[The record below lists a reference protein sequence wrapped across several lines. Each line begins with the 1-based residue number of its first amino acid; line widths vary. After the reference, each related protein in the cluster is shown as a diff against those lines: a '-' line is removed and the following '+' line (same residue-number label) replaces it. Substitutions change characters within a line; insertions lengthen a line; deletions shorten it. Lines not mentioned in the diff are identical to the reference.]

1 MATPYKINIPMYEG
15 PLDLLL
21 DLIKQQKM
29 SIHDIQ
35 ISKIT
40 AQYLDYLHKLEELD
54 VDVSS
59 EFIYMAA
66 TLIYIKS
73 KMLLP
78 PDPLAGPEEA
88 EDPRA
93 DLVQRLVEH
102 EKFKNA
108 AQLLYQK
115 QQIEENVWSKP
126 DKSLYND
133 EGTEGDLV
141 VSLVDLVRVFQ
152 QVLER
157 RKEVSRIE
165 LRHEE
170 FTVAQMIAQIR
181 AQILASADNAVNL
194 VQFFEACPSRHAMI
208 VAFLAVLEMV
218 KLQAVALA
226 QEKQFGEILVRK
238 HKMFDLAFEERGIEI
253 RKVAGGYKLFTKP
266 QQHDVVRRF
275 IKSLRPPL
283 RLSMPAL
290 ETLAVIAY
298 KQPVTSPEISEIRGV
313 NTAGVI
319 STLLDKHLITTAGR
333 KEVMG
338 RPILYKT
345 SKEFLLR
352 FGLSDL
358 DELPSL
364 KEFEAL
370 AREALGSDEGFAP
383 VEEGSTSEANLQSAE
398 AVSAKME
405 KREELLEE
413 TAANNEGMP
422 EAESREATKAAT
434 AGE

>member
-21 DLIKQQKM
+21 DLIKKQEM
-29 SIHDIQ
+29 NIHDIQ

-40 AQYLDYLHKLEELD
+40 AQYLEYLHKLEELD

-78 PDPLAGPEEA
+78 PDPLASPDEQA
-88 EDPRA
+88 ADPRA
-93 DLVQRLVEH
+93 ELVQRLVEH

-115 QQIEENVWSKP
+115 QHIEENVWSKP
-126 DKSLYND
+126 DKSLYHD
-133 EGTEGDLV
+133 EGTEGELV

-170 FTVAQMIAQIR
+170 FTVAQMIAALR
-181 AQILASADNAVNL
+181 AQILASADNSVNL
-194 VQFFEACPSRHAMI
+194 IQFFEACPSRHAMI

-226 QEKQFGEILVRK
+226 QEQQFGETVVRR
-238 HKMFDLAFEERGIEI
+238 HKMFDLVFDESGGIKQIDEE
-253 RKVAGGYKLFTKP
+253 YK
-266 QQHDVVRRF
+266 
-275 IKSLRPPL
+275 
-283 RLSMPAL
+283 
-290 ETLAVIAY
+290 
-298 KQPVTSPEISEIRGV
+298 
-313 NTAGVI
+313 
-319 STLLDKHLITTAGR
+319 
-333 KEVMG
+333 
-338 RPILYKT
+338 
-345 SKEFLLR
+345 
-352 FGLSDL
+352 
-358 DELPSL
+358 
-364 KEFEAL
+364 
-370 AREALGSDEGFAP
+370 
-383 VEEGSTSEANLQSAE
+383 
-398 AVSAKME
+398 
-405 KREELLEE
+405 
-413 TAANNEGMP
+413 
-422 EAESREATKAAT
+422 
-434 AGE
+434 